1 MDKMVEYEYAKSPER
16 PWGIPDMFGI
26 FLA

>member
-1 MDKMVEYEYAKSPER
+1 MEKMVEYEYGKSPER

>member
-1 MDKMVEYEYAKSPER
+1 MEKMVEYEYGKSPER
-16 PWGIPDMFGI
+16 PWGIPDILGI

>member
-1 MDKMVEYEYAKSPER
+1 MEKMVEYEYGKSPER
-16 PWGIPDMFGI
+16 HWGIPDMFGI

>member
-1 MDKMVEYEYAKSPER
+1 MEKMVEYEYGKSPEHH
-16 PWGIPDMFGI
+16 WGIPDMVGI